1 MSRSL
6 NRAEIIGNMTRDPE
20 MKYTP
25 RGDAVTNFSVATNR
39 QWVTDGETKEEVEFH
54 NVVAWTKLAEL
65 CAQLL
70 KKGSKVYISGRLRT
84 RNWDDAQG
92 VKHYRTEIVA
102 DDMVVLSRPDGA
114 GRAPEVKTGEP
125 ESAPTKK
132 ETVTEEV
139 TEEDTKDMPF

>member
-25 RGDAVTNFSVATNR
+25 KGDAVTNFSVATNR

-65 CAQLL
+65 CSQLL
-70 KKGSKVYISGRLRT
+70 KKGSKVYISGRLKT
-84 RNWDDAQG
+84 RNWDDAEG
-92 VKHYRTEIVA
+92 KKHYRTEIVA

-114 GRAPEVKTGEP
+114 GRGPEVKAEEESTPAKKEP
-125 ESAPTKK
+125 E
-132 ETVTEEV
+132 TEEV

>member
-25 RGDAVTNFSVATNR
+25 KGDAVTNFSVATNR

-65 CAQLL
+65 CSQLL
-70 KKGSKVYISGRLRT
+70 KKGSKVYISGRLKT

-114 GRAPEVKTGEP
+114 GRGPEAKSEAPESEP
-125 ESAPTKK
+125 AKK
-132 ETVTEEV
+132 EPGTEEV
-139 TEEDTKDMPF
+139 TDEDTKDMPF